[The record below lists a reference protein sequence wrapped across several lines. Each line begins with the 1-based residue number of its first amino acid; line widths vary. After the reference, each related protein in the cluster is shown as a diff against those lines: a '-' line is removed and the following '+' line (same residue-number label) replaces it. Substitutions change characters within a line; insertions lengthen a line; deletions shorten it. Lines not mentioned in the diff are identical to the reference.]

1 LRGKLEDNHFL
12 NKTGAQQ
19 DDSPDRATFSF
30 IATTPSRKNENIARP
45 VIVDVRQTRARN
57 EI

>member
-1 LRGKLEDNHFL
+1 LKI
-12 NKTGAQQ
+12 AQQ

-45 VIVDVRQTRARN
+45 VIVDVGQTRITR
-57 EI
+57 IGLK